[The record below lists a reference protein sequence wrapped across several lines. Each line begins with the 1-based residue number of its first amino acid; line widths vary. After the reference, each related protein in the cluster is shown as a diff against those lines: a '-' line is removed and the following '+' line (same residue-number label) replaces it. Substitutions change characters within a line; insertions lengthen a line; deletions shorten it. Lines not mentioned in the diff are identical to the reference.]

1 MDLDVAAF
9 DPYIAVRWFS
19 SASHSLG
26 TSLDAPDVTQNAAHK
41 KELGETVA
49 RVQFPRTASCN
60 RSRHIPSLIGVPWT
74 SEGRSRELLSVEIV
88 GADLRIILK
97 QRRQYMVSSQ
107 CPEHPIFPLTSAA
120 SGDLGLNREDSGP
133 LHINSHA

>member
-1 MDLDVAAF
+1 MDPDVSAF
-9 DPYIAVRWFS
+9 DPCIAVPWFS
-19 SASHSLG
+19 SANHSLG
-26 TSLDAPDVTQNAAHK
+26 TSLDAPDVTQNAK
-41 KELGETVA
+41 EELGETVA

-97 QRRQYMVSSQ
+97 QRRQHMVSAQ
-107 CPEHPIFPLTSAA
+107 CPEHPIFPLTSAV
-120 SGDLGLNREDSGP
+120 SGDLGLNREGSGP
-133 LHINSHA
+133 LHISSHA